1 MNKQSII
8 NIVLGLGVA
17 LVLILQITG
26 SNSSQEPESK
36 PAEKPKKEKAEGD
49 GTSSTLSVGYIR
61 TDSLLTKYE
70 RHKDLQAQLE
80 KKVKSLEREW
90 ERKMGVFQE
99 NLKVLEEEAANMN
112 QQQLQMAQQELEMK
126 QQELMA
132 YRERKTQE
140 VMREEQE
147 LNASLFEEV
156 YDAIDVI
163 KERLGLDMI
172 FMWDIGGSLVWA
184 DESFDITNEMAEELN
199 RMVKKE
205 EETKGKSKK

>member
-8 NIVLGLGVA
+8 NIVFGLGIA
-17 LVLILQITG
+17 LVLILQLTG
-26 SNSSQEPESK
+26 NSSSTQSEKKST
-36 PAEKPKKEKAEGD
+36 EKPKKERAEGD
-49 GTSSTLSVGYIR
+49 DASSALRVGYIR

-70 RHKDLQAQLE
+70 RHKNLQAQLE

-90 ERKMGVFQE
+90 ERKMSVFQE
-99 NLKVLEEEAANMN
+99 NLKVLEEEAPNMN

-163 KERLGLDMI
+163 KEKLGLDMI

-205 EETKGKSKK
+205 EEKK

>member
-1 MNKQSII
+1 MNKQNII
-8 NIVLGLGVA
+8 NIVFGIGIA
-17 LVLILQITG
+17 LAIVLQLT
-26 SNSSQEPESK
+26 NTSSEASGANAEDSASK
-36 PAEKPKKEKAEGD
+36 TTKAREVSGD
-49 GTSSTLSVGYIR
+49 GSSALKVGYIR

-70 RHKDLQAQLE
+70 RHKELQAQLE

-99 NLKVLEEEAANMN
+99 NLKVLEEEAPNMN
-112 QQQLQMAQQELEMK
+112 EQQLRMAQQELEMK

-140 VMREEQE
+140 VVREEQE

-156 YDAIDVI
+156 YDAIDVL
-163 KERLGLDMI
+163 KAKLNLDMI

-199 RMVKKE
+199 RMDDKLKD
-205 EETKGKSKK
+205 KS

>member
-8 NIVLGLGVA
+8 NIVFGLGIA
-17 LVLILQITG
+17 MVLILQLTG
-26 SNSSQEPESK
+26 NSSSTQSEKKST
-36 PAEKPKKEKAEGD
+36 EKPKKERAEGD
-49 GTSSTLSVGYIR
+49 DASSALRVGYIR

-70 RHKDLQAQLE
+70 RHKNLQAQLE

-90 ERKMGVFQE
+90 ERKMSVFQE
-99 NLKVLEEEAANMN
+99 NLKVLEEEAPNMN

-163 KERLGLDMI
+163 KEKLGLDMI

-205 EETKGKSKK
+205 EEKK